1 MKYKS
6 MLDMIHL
13 GEIRSAA
20 DMKTTAMESSRLF
33 VKEKALLIK
42 RALDLILTSLILMAF
57 SPLLLLIMLAI
68 KIGSPGPVFYEQM
81 RLGER
86 GQPFR
91 FYKFR
96 SMYVNTDDAGHR
108 SYVKKL
114 ITADNPY
121 KVDEHGK
128 PLFKI
133 FDDGR
138 VTRVGR
144 LIRKYSVDEFPQL
157 FNVLRGEISLVGPR
171 PPLPHEYKDYSNWH
185 KKRLDGIPG
194 ITGLWQVSGKN
205 RIPFEEMV
213 KLDIHYLKDWSLWL
227 DIKIILRT
235 IPVMLKGEGC

>member
-6 MLDMIHL
+6 TFDVTDS
-13 GEIRSAA
+13 GETKSAEIKVSA
-20 DMKTTAMESSRLF
+20 TESSEVLTRA
-33 VKEKALLIK
+33 KAFLLK
-42 RALDLILTSLILMAF
+42 RVLDLILTSLILIVF

-68 KIGSPGPVFYEQM
+68 KIGSPGPVFYKQM

-96 SMYVNTDDAGHR
+96 SMYVNTDDAQHR
-108 SYVKKL
+108 SYVKNL
-114 ITADNPY
+114 IKAGNPY
-121 KVDEHGK
+121 EVDENGK

-133 FDDGR
+133 SDDGR

-144 LIRKYSVDEFPQL
+144 LLRKYSVDEFPQL

-171 PPLPHEYKDYSNWH
+171 PPLPSEYEDYSNWH
-185 KKRLDGIPG
+185 RKRLDGIPG
-194 ITGLWQVSGKN
+194 ITGLWQVNGKN
-205 RIPFEEMV
+205 KISFEEMV
-213 KLDIHYLKDWSLWL
+213 KLDIHYLENWSLWL

-235 IPVMLKGEGC
+235 IPVMLKGEGH

>member
-6 MLDMIHL
+6 ILDLIDL
-13 GEIRSAA
+13 GKIKSAE
-20 DMKTTAMESSRLF
+20 MKASAMGSSELF
-33 VKEKALLIK
+33 VRGKTFPLK
-42 RALDLILTSLILMAF
+42 RALDLILTSLILIAF
-57 SPLLLLIMLAI
+57 SPWLLLIMLAI
-68 KIGSPGPVFYEQM
+68 KIGSPGPVFCKQM

-86 GQPFR
+86 GEPFT

-96 SMYVNTDDAGHR
+96 SMYVNTDDVEHR
-108 SYVKKL
+108 SYVKNL
-114 ITADNPY
+114 IKAGNPY
-121 KVDEHGK
+121 EIDENGK

-133 FDDGR
+133 SDDGR
-138 VTRVGR
+138 VTRVGK

-157 FNVLRGEISLVGPR
+157 FNVLRGEMSLVGPR

-213 KLDIHYLKDWSLWL
+213 KLDIHYLKNWSLWL
-227 DIKIILRT
+227 DLKIILRT
-235 IPVMLKGEGC
+235 IPVMLDGRDC

>member
-6 MLDMIHL
+6 TFDVTDS
-13 GEIRSAA
+13 GETKSAEIKVSA
-20 DMKTTAMESSRLF
+20 TESSEVLTRA
-33 VKEKALLIK
+33 KAFLLK
-42 RALDLILTSLILMAF
+42 QVLDLILTSLILIVF

-68 KIGSPGPVFYEQM
+68 KIGSPGPVFYKQM

-96 SMYVNTDDAGHR
+96 SMYVNTDDAQHR
-108 SYVKKL
+108 SYVKNL
-114 ITADNPY
+114 IKAGNPY
-121 KVDEHGK
+121 EVDENGK

-133 FDDGR
+133 SDDGR

-144 LIRKYSVDEFPQL
+144 LLRKYSVDEFPQL

-171 PPLPHEYKDYSNWH
+171 PPLPSEYEDYSNWH
-185 KKRLDGIPG
+185 RKRLDGIPG
-194 ITGLWQVSGKN
+194 ITGLWQVNGKN
-205 RIPFEEMV
+205 KISFEEMV
-213 KLDIHYLKDWSLWL
+213 KLDIHYLENWSLWL

-235 IPVMLKGEGC
+235 IPVMLKGEGH

>member
-6 MLDMIHL
+6 ILEVIDL
-13 GEIRSAA
+13 GETKSAEIKA
-20 DMKTTAMESSRLF
+20 SAMESSQLL
-33 VKEKALLIK
+33 VGTKAFLLK
-42 RALDLILTSLILMAF
+42 RALDLILTSLILTAF
-57 SPLLLLIMLAI
+57 FPLLLLIMLAI
-68 KIGSPGPVFYEQM
+68 KIGSPGPVFYKQM

-86 GQPFR
+86 GEPFR

-96 SMYVNTDDAGHR
+96 SMYVNTDDAEHR
-108 SYVKKL
+108 SYVKNL
-114 ITADNPY
+114 IKAGNPY
-121 KVDEHGK
+121 EIDENGK

-133 FDDGR
+133 SHDGR

-157 FNVLRGEISLVGPR
+157 LNVLRGEMSLVGPR
-171 PPLPHEYKDYSNWH
+171 PPLPHEYKDYRDWH
-185 KKRLDGIPG
+185 RKRLDGIPG

-213 KLDIHYLKDWSLWL
+213 KLDIHYLKNWSLWL
-227 DIKIILRT
+227 DIKILLRT